1 MGLVRQTASGYV
13 EFSKSA
19 LIIAVTIIIR
29 ETECEMSFGKIRLQS
44 HSLLSGKTCFL
55 PPAWYWV
62 GVMIDPALH
71 HRETGKSGGEV
82 WIELDRLL
90 KQRLSLQRCVVKHFR
105 SIGPI
110 VRLNE
115 EQIGVRILGW
125 PVIEKCFFIW
135 RKFRLESGSDF
146 LREIGLNGEYVGQIA
161 VIIFRPNV
169 LVVVGIDQ
177 LDVDT
182 YPIADEAKDA
192 FQ

>member
-1 MGLVRQTASGYV
+1 MG
-13 EFSKSA
+13 
-19 LIIAVTIIIR
+19 
-29 ETECEMSFGKIRLQS
+29 FGKIRLQS
-44 HSLLSGKTCFL
+44 KGFIRVETRLF

-71 HRETGKSGGEV
+71 HGEPSKSRGKV

-90 KQRLSLQRCVVKHFR
+90 KQRLSLQRCIVKHLR

-146 LREIGLNGEYVGQIA
+146 LREIGLDGKDVGQIA
-161 VIIFRPNV
+161 IIILRPNV

-177 LDVDT
+177 LDVDA
-182 YPIADEAKDA
+182 YPVADAANAA
-192 FQ
+192 FQKCGNAERPADLAGVA

>member
-1 MGLVRQTASGYV
+1 MG
-13 EFSKSA
+13 
-19 LIIAVTIIIR
+19 
-29 ETECEMSFGKIRLQS
+29 FGKIRLQS
-44 HSLLSGKTCFL
+44 QGFIRVETRLF

-71 HRETGKSGGEV
+71 HGEPSKSRGKVS
-82 WIELDRLL
+82 IELDRLL
-90 KQRLSLQRCVVKHFR
+90 KQRLSLQRCIVKHLR

-161 VIIFRPNV
+161 VVIFRPNV

-177 LDVDT
+177 LDVDA
-182 YPIADEAKDA
+182 YPIADAANAA
-192 FQ
+192 FQQSRHAESFTNFAGVARAFAPI